1 LGLATVA
8 VTCVATAH
16 DVETNYRLYCMG
28 CHVEDGSGLEG
39 KVPSMRGT
47 LVPLSM
53 QPDGRRFL
61 VQVPGVAQ
69 SPLSNAE
76 IALLLNWMIANLAEK
91 KSADV
96 AAFTEQEVA
105 RYRANRLLNVRAT
118 RAELTT
124 RLTPLPPATTSDTPP
139 DRASP
144 AK

>member
-1 LGLATVA
+1 MGIRRLALGLMSA
-8 VTCVATAH
+8 CVCCAAMAH

-28 CHVEDGSGLEG
+28 CHVPDGSGLEG

-53 QPDGRRFL
+53 RPEGRRFL

-76 IALLLNWMIANLAEK
+76 VAALLNWMILNLADDPPAER
-91 KSADV
+91 DL

-105 RYRANRLLNVRAT
+105 RYRAERMLNVRAT
-118 RAELTT
+118 RAKLLAT
-124 RLTPLPPATTSDTPP
+124 R
-139 DRASP
+139 
-144 AK
+144 